1 MLVSGV
7 LMIAIYCYKHDIK
20 CIVLR
25 VNNKLL
31 NCEIWKLQNSG
42 NKYVN
47 CQHTAEYNKTLH
59 RKYQK
64 FCFDTVHLLV

>member
-1 MLVSGV
+1 MKYGN
-7 LMIAIYCYKHDIK
+7 YKT
-20 CIVLR
+20 
-25 VNNKLL
+25 
-31 NCEIWKLQNSG
+31 G